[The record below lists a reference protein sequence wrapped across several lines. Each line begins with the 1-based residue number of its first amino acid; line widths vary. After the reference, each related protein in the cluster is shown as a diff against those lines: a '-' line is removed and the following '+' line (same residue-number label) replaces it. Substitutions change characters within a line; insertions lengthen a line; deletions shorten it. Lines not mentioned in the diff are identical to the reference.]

1 MKKKSKKDNKAT
13 KTVKEPEEPIEISP
27 MIIQNIPDLQ
37 TLVKKLPKS
46 STISSR
52 LTASQNLLDIKNN
65 DLHKKFIELKGL
77 SILSN
82 WLKEY
87 KKSVSNGINLTRDE
101 EFIVSNIVR
110 LCEKMHLSINDLKTS
125 KIGKNINSLGKA
137 LSDESEL
144 KKMCEEIVEK
154 WREMINKN
162 EDDNSNDNLNVN
174 DDNNA
179 NNTNNKK
186 ILNNKTK
193 RNNFN
198 PTNNNNNNSNSNT
211 NKINSKMYVLILI
224 LI

>member
-1 MKKKSKKDNKAT
+1 MKKKSKKET
-13 KTVKEPEEPIEISP
+13 KTNKTPKEAEEPVEISP

-37 TLVKKLPKS
+37 SLVKKLPKCI
-46 STISSR
+46 TISSR

-65 DLHKKFIELKGL
+65 DLHKKFVELKGL

-101 EFIVSNIVR
+101 EFIVSNIVH

-125 KIGKNINSLGKA
+125 KIGKNINSLGKT
-137 LSDESEL
+137 LPDKSEQ
-144 KKMCEEIVEK
+144 KKMCEDIVDK

-162 EDDNSNDNLNVN
+162 EDDNSDDNLN
-174 DDNNA
+174 DDNV
-179 NNTNNKK
+179 NNSNNNKL
-186 ILNNKTK
+186 LNNKTK

-198 PTNNNNNNSNSNT
+198 TTNNNNNNSNSNT
-211 NKINSKMYVLILI
+211 NKINTKMYVIILI

>member
-1 MKKKSKKDNKAT
+1 MKKKSKKDNKT
-13 KTVKEPEEPIEISP
+13 NKTAKEPEEPIEISP

-87 KKSVSNGINLTRDE
+87 KKSISNGINLTRDE
-101 EFIVSNIVR
+101 EFIVSNIVH
-110 LCEKMHLSINDLKTS
+110 LCEKIHLSINDLKTS

-137 LSDESEL
+137 LSEESKL

-162 EDDNSNDNLNVN
+162 EDDNSNDNLN
-174 DDNNA
+174 DDNINDS
-179 NNTNNKK
+179 NNNKL
-186 ILNNKTK
+186 LNNKTK

-198 PTNNNNNNSNSNT
+198 STNNNNNNSNSNT
-211 NKINSKMYVLILI
+211 NKINTKMYVIILI